1 MVIYLTNVK
10 SLCLINHVKDGDWT
24 GLFQE
29 QLTDELNRK
38 LANKVLLNVGLC
50 LSLYDILEV
59 GESFVFP
66 GKQMQAWT

>member
-1 MVIYLTNVK
+1 M
-10 SLCLINHVKDGDWT
+10 
-24 GLFQE
+24 FQE

-66 GKQMQAWT
+66 GMQMQDAGLNLIFV

>member
-1 MVIYLTNVK
+1 M
-10 SLCLINHVKDGDWT
+10 
-24 GLFQE
+24 FQE

-66 GKQMQAWT
+66 GKQMQACIECSYNGYDGITFLAQNEFRQN

>member
-1 MVIYLTNVK
+1 M
-10 SLCLINHVKDGDWT
+10 
-24 GLFQE
+24 FQE

-66 GKQMQAWT
+66 GVYVYAEQMP

>member
-1 MVIYLTNVK
+1 M
-10 SLCLINHVKDGDWT
+10 
-24 GLFQE
+24 FQE

-66 GKQMQAWT
+66 GVYAEQMP